1 MPHTLAQNWW
11 ALALRGLVAI
21 LFGLACFV
29 WPFPT
34 LLILV
39 LLYGAYALADGILAV
54 AAALSRR
61 SRSHW
66 WALLLEGLCGIA
78 VGVIT
83 FIWTG
88 ITELALLYLSAFWA
102 IVTGVLEI
110 VAALRLRISVPGEWA
125 LALSGL
131 VSILFGFVLLVWP
144 GASAVALI
152 WVIGAYAIVFGILL
166 LALAFRLRAWGRGAS
181 PFTGSSIPLGG

>member
-1 MPHTLAQNWW
+1 MPYTLAQNWW

-21 LFGLACFV
+21 AFGVACFL

-34 LLILV
+34 LLVLV
-39 LLYGAYALADGILAV
+39 LLYGAYALCDGIFAV
-54 AAALSRR
+54 AAAFSRR
-61 SRSHW
+61 QRRGHW

-83 FIWTG
+83 FFWTG
-88 ITELALLYLSAFWA
+88 ITELALLYLIAFWA
-102 IVTGVLEI
+102 IVTGALELA
-110 VAALRLRISVPGEWA
+110 AALRLRASIPGEWA

-131 VSILFGFVLLVWP
+131 LSILFGFVLLIWP
-144 GASAVALI
+144 GATALALI

-166 LALAFRLRAWGRGAS
+166 LGLAFRLRAWGRGVPTVA
-181 PFTGSSIPLGG
+181 G